1 MKYYAVTEDPN
12 ELLHYGVKGMKWG
25 QHIFGKERSP
35 GYHRALGKLKASV
48 KALSS
53 TQKRLFSKKQPTT
66 YKQASKK
73 EQSRASEISRLANY
87 DNDRAYYK
95 QLNRDMRRE
104 QKVAKAMAKAS
115 QAEKRAQVAIIRQQ
129 AKDMQKAAKNEE
141 HFDKIMKQ
149 ARQGTLKYG
158 KLSPE
163 QVQRIQTRLQME
175 ENTRRLGAKERT
187 WRQQKKEAR
196 RAGKLQGI
204 TAGTAAAMTEVAKAG
219 TQYGLNH
226 LLNRATM
233 SIKAHQEGKNER
245 IKSAQKNRMTRR
257 DINRKI
263 REEAYESRV
272 RNSEEKPLMRALHLK
287 SAMDADYLLDKKKQ
301 EEKKNEQKKL
311 RESDEQ
317 FRNRLYEKAATTAV
331 LGVGGNDIGT
341 ITARLNKLDDLHKLI
356 YEDSPSRYDQ
366 PVVKKQPLGAQA
378 IIYKGLHKAKTKVA
392 PVVKSRYASN
402 NQHIYEPMVTRL
414 TRSENIPDDV
424 YKLLG
429 ISVEEEKRRYRS
441 NNPLKG

>member
-25 QHIFGKERSP
+25 KHIFGDKSRSP
-35 GYHRALGKLKASV
+35 GYHRALGKLRSSV

-53 TQKRLFSKKQPTT
+53 TQKRLSSGKHLP
-66 YKQASKK
+66 KK
-73 EQSRASEISRLANY
+73 EQHKDFVISKIANY
-87 DNDRAYYK
+87 NSDRAYYR
-95 QLNRDMRRE
+95 QLNRDIRRE
-104 QKVAKAMAKAS
+104 QKVAKAITKAA
-115 QAEKRAQVAIIRQQ
+115 QAEKRAKAAIIMQQ
-129 AKDMQKAAKNEE
+129 AKDMQRAAKNEE
-141 HFDKIMKQ
+141 HFDKIMKK

-163 QVQRIQTRLQME
+163 QIQRVQTRLQME

-204 TAGTAAAMTEVAKAG
+204 TAGTAAAMTEVARAG

-233 SIKAHQEGKNER
+233 SIKARQEGKNER
-245 IKSAQKNRMTRR
+245 IKGAQKNRMTRR

-272 RNSEEKPLMRALHLK
+272 RNSEETPLFRALHLK

-301 EEKKNEQKKL
+301 EDVKNQQKKL

-317 FRNRLYEKAATTAV
+317 FRNKLYEKAATTAV

-356 YEDSPSRYDQ
+356 YDESPYRYSQ
-366 PVVKKQPLGAQA
+366 PVEPKTPLGAKA
-378 IIYKGLHKAKTKVA
+378 IIYKGAHAVKSKVA
-392 PVVKSRYASN
+392 PALKSKRADNNRYV
-402 NQHIYEPMVTRL
+402 YEPMVTRL
-414 TRSENIPDDV
+414 TRTENVPDDV

-429 ISVEEEKRRYRS
+429 ISVEEERRKHRS